1 MKIRTI
7 KKAVSLLLAA
17 LLLTAL
23 CVPSLASG
31 TGLSNFT
38 RKLTYSNQYADLS
51 ASTPT
56 WAYNAA
62 VTCYETGLM
71 QGTDGR
77 FNGGDSLN
85 VAQALVMADR
95 VHQIYH
101 TGANTLQN
109 GTPWYQTYVDYAI
122 ENGII
127 KKGDFTDYGAPISRA
142 DMAYV
147 FAAAVPAEALAEIK
161 TVFSIPDLS
170 SAPSRDRSAVER
182 LYKAGVLTGSD
193 EYGTFYPNREI
204 TRYEAAAI
212 IARVAIE
219 SERKPA
225 ELLYKVSDSGVSF
238 DLIQNG
244 AFVADPVP
252 SEDSKIN
259 NYYYFEH
266 QGYWVRISVS
276 EGQFTGSITD
286 LFTTSEF
293 QDVVLESADY
303 PGTVATAQVSF
314 GGVKAFRVAQKVNN
328 GSERMTEVAY
338 WFFLRGAMYAVIVD
352 WYDDATVSDV
362 QKTIDSIAVDG
373 SRADARY
380 VAS

>member
-1 MKIRTI
+1 MKKRMFR
-7 KKAVSLLLAA
+7 KAVSLLLAA

-23 CVPSLASG
+23 CASATAAPGGLA
-31 TGLSNFT
+31 NFT
-38 RKLTYSNQYADLS
+38 RVQTYSDQYADMS
-51 ASTPT
+51 ASTPA

-62 VTCYETGLM
+62 VTCFEAGLM

-101 TGANTLQN
+101 TGANTLTN
-109 GTPWYQTYVDYAI
+109 GDPWYQTYVDYAI

-127 KKGDFTDYGAPISRA
+127 KRGDFTDYGAKISRA

-147 FAAAVPAEALAEIK
+147 FAGAVPAEALAEIK

-170 SAPSRDRSAVER
+170 SAPARDRSAVQT

-212 IARVAIE
+212 IARVAIPA
-219 SERKPA
+219 ERKAA
-225 ELLYKVSDSGVSF
+225 ELLYKVSDSGVTF

-244 AFVADPVP
+244 ELVVDPV
-252 SEDSKIN
+252 DSDTNAVN
-259 NYYYFEH
+259 NYYYIMH
-266 QGYWVRISVS
+266 QGYMVRVTASR
-276 EGQFTGSITD
+276 ETFTGAITD
-286 LFTTSEF
+286 DCTTEEF
-293 QDVVLESADY
+293 LDIVRDSSDY
-303 PGTVATAQVSF
+303 PTEVRVTQVSF
-314 GGVKAFRVAQKVNN
+314 GGVKAFRVEDKTD
-328 GSERMTEVAY
+328 SSDEVLHELSY
-338 WFFLRGAMYAVIVD
+338 WFYYRNAMCAVIVS
-352 WYDDATVSDV
+352 WFDDVTTADL
-362 QKTIDSIAVDG
+362 QKTIDSLAVNG
-373 SRADARY
+373 SRASAGY
-380 VAS
+380 TV